1 MKMKKVL
8 ITKIALTTT
17 LFTSLSVMT
26 PVGNILVAHAEG
38 QNISSNAV
46 SDNTSDRSITIWKYE
61 INNTSELGDRGD
73 GINPDPSKAPDL
85 NGKKLMEGVHFELIK
100 VKPLN
105 TTALKDPLKQKE
117 GTDWEEDTSFT
128 KMTGKTDANG
138 KLTFDV
144 GTGKAADGIYLIRE
158 VVNPD
163 TGKYDYMD
171 KETGALKEIS
181 SPMAPFFAHLP
192 QTQRD
197 DTGKLIYDV
206 HVYPKNIVTDTE
218 LDKTVEG
225 GKGYSIQA
233 GNSFQWEAT
242 TKLPSGLYSK
252 VTQDMTII
260 NRFDRDGNALPD
272 LDVAAG
278 TEIYAD
284 YFEVVDEIDQ
294 RLALEDIEVRV
305 LGEDGVTWTTL
316 TNGEEYEVSL
326 NGTPITSPNKVS
338 ADANSV
344 KKVLVSLTNTGMK
357 KVEEDKDQKIQV
369 IYKVKALKDFNGTI
383 SNKYDV
389 NYLIPGQKPFTGTSD
404 EPEYFD
410 GGFKISKSSE
420 DKTNKLAGAEFYISE
435 SEADAKVKKFLASD
449 GKSYTLN
456 DDGTATPA
464 LPTGVTFLTTTSDK
478 DGVAKFDG
486 LKLDWFTDSNGD
498 GKQDPAIPS
507 EATWEKDK
515 IKKSY
520 WIVETKSPTGYE
532 LLKNPVEVVVTLD
545 SHTNVV
551 VDVENKEKTDLPF
564 TGGDG
569 MTLMIVIALGAI
581 AVGTTAVV
589 IDKKRRAV

>member
-1 MKMKKVL
+1 MKKVL

-105 TTALKDPLKQKE
+105 TSALKDPLKQKE

-158 VVNPD
+158 VVNTD

-272 LDVAAG
+272 LEVAAG

-326 NGTPITSPNKVS
+326 NGTPIT
-338 ADANSV
+338 V
-344 KKVLVSLTNTGMK
+344 KGH
-357 KVEEDKDQKIQV
+357 DK
-369 IYKVKALKDFNGTI
+369 
-383 SNKYDV
+383 
-389 NYLIPGQKPFTGTSD
+389 
-404 EPEYFD
+404 
-410 GGFKISKSSE
+410 
-420 DKTNKLAGAEFYISE
+420 
-435 SEADAKVKKFLASD
+435 
-449 GKSYTLN
+449 
-456 DDGTATPA
+456 
-464 LPTGVTFLTTTSDK
+464 
-478 DGVAKFDG
+478 
-486 LKLDWFTDSNGD
+486 
-498 GKQDPAIPS
+498 
-507 EATWEKDK
+507 
-515 IKKSY
+515 
-520 WIVETKSPTGYE
+520 
-532 LLKNPVEVVVTLD
+532 
-545 SHTNVV
+545 
-551 VDVENKEKTDLPF
+551 
-564 TGGDG
+564 
-569 MTLMIVIALGAI
+569 M
-581 AVGTTAVV
+581 
-589 IDKKRRAV
+589 

>member
-17 LFTSLSVMT
+17 LFTSLSVMA

-46 SDNTSDRSITIWKYE
+46 SDNTSERSITIWKYE

-105 TTALKDPLKQKE
+105 TSALTDPLKQKE

-144 GTGKAADGIYLIRE
+144 GTGKAADGIYLVRE

-171 KETGALKEIS
+171 KETGSLKEIS

-225 GKGYSIQA
+225 GKGFSIQA

-242 TKLPSGLYSK
+242 TKLPSGLYNK

-260 NRFDRDGNALPD
+260 NRFDRDGNPLPD

-305 LGEDGVTWTTL
+305 LGKDGVTWTTL
-316 TNGEEYEVSL
+316 TNGDEYKVSL
-326 NGTPITSPNKVS
+326 NGTTIASPNKVS
-338 ADANSV
+338 ADANSE
-344 KKVLVSLTNTGMK
+344 KK
-357 KVEEDKDQKIQV
+357 
-369 IYKVKALKDFNGTI
+369 
-383 SNKYDV
+383 
-389 NYLIPGQKPFTGTSD
+389 YL
-404 EPEYFD
+404 
-410 GGFKISKSSE
+410 
-420 DKTNKLAGAEFYISE
+420 
-435 SEADAKVKKFLASD
+435 
-449 GKSYTLN
+449 
-456 DDGTATPA
+456 
-464 LPTGVTFLTTTSDK
+464 
-478 DGVAKFDG
+478 
-486 LKLDWFTDSNGD
+486 
-498 GKQDPAIPS
+498 
-507 EATWEKDK
+507 
-515 IKKSY
+515 
-520 WIVETKSPTGYE
+520 
-532 LLKNPVEVVVTLD
+532 
-545 SHTNVV
+545 
-551 VDVENKEKTDLPF
+551 
-564 TGGDG
+564 
-569 MTLMIVIALGAI
+569 
-581 AVGTTAVV
+581 
-589 IDKKRRAV
+589 